1 MERTLERS
9 RITLVDNPYDVAKY
23 GMPDGDMRDAI
34 LRDSHRSSDDK
45 VHYVPTPYAKH
56 FLSGGK
62 KFPHIAGGMPTGT
75 GAINERNLPN
85 AAYEVNPSLFMA
97 YTQKQTFNPAN
108 LLMAGP
114 ANYVTKTLLQVGI
127 VARIRVLLQGAVVVS
142 GAASNSTVVPTFKW
156 PYGIL
161 SSVALTGNQQN
172 NFISCTGFDLHQ
184 RKVTQLRAF
193 VDGYTVPAIAPAGL
207 SGTAANGTYPFL
219 IVLDIPIAMDM
230 TTLVGA
236 LYAQSEATNLT
247 VTFTSEAIA
256 NLFTATNGAVVTITN
271 TAGTAS
277 TVPTIQMEETIFSIP
292 YHPQKSNVLVIPD
305 LTVLHGLIAN
315 NNPIASQ
322 SSVTTELYRSNA
334 NLERLFFYTDDANTI
349 GTTTGY
355 YSGIQLLYGAAEQPY
370 GWTPPDFKR
379 IEDNANNRVIMSD
392 GSYVL
397 DLTADNPA
405 RDQVILEGVT
415 NLRLITNYLAGK
427 PVNASSK
434 VHWVQETLFA

>member
-1 MERTLERS
+1 MEKALDS
-9 RITLVDNPYDVAKY
+9 RIKLVDNPYEIAKY
-23 GMPDGDMRDAI
+23 GLPDGDLRDMI
-34 LRDSHRSSDDK
+34 LKDSHRPSDDK
-45 VHYVPTPYAKH
+45 VEYVPVAYARYALGGGRKH
-56 FLSGGK
+56 RIIRGGS
-62 KFPHIAGGMPTGT
+62 PTGT

-85 AAYEVNPSLFMA
+85 AAYEINPALFMA
-97 YTQKQTFNPAN
+97 YTQRQTFNPSN
-108 LLMAGP
+108 LLAATP

-127 VARIRVLLQGAVVVS
+127 VARLRVLIQGAIVVAS
-142 GAASNSTVVPTFKW
+142 AASNSAVTPTFKW
-156 PYGIL
+156 PYGYL
-161 SSVALTGNQQN
+161 TNVALTGNQQN
-172 NFISCTGFDLHQ
+172 NFIACSGFDLHQ
-184 RKVTQLRAF
+184 RKVVQLRAF
-193 VDGYTVPAIAPAGL
+193 IDGYTVAGIAPAGL

-247 VTFTSEAIA
+247 VTFTTEAIA
-256 NLFTATNGAVVTITN
+256 NLFTATNGAVVTIVN
-271 TAGTAS
+271 TAGTAG

-315 NNPIASQ
+315 NNAIASQ

-334 NLERLFFYTDDANTI
+334 NLERLFFYTDDNNTM
-349 GTTTGY
+349 GLTTTY
-355 YSGIQLLYGAAEQPY
+355 YSGMQLLYGAAEQPY

-379 IEDNANNRVIMSD
+379 IEDNANNRVIMTD

-427 PVNASSK
+427 PASASAK

>member
-1 MERTLERS
+1 MENILES
-9 RITLVDNPYDVAKY
+9 RIQIVDNPFEVAKY
-23 GMPDGDMRDAI
+23 GMPDGDMRDMI
-34 LRDSHRSSDDK
+34 LRDSHRPSNDK
-45 VHYVPTPYAKH
+45 VNYVPAAYSKYY
-56 FLSGGK
+56 LSGGRK
-62 KFPHIAGGMPTGT
+62 YPRIAGGMPTGT

-85 AAYEVNPSLFMA
+85 AAYEVNPALFMA
-97 YTQKQTFNPAN
+97 YTQRQTFNPAN
-108 LLMAGP
+108 LLAAAP

-127 VARIRVLLQGAVVVS
+127 VARIRLLIQGAVVIS
-142 GAASNSTVVPTFKW
+142 SAASNSAITPTFKW
-156 PYGIL
+156 PYGYL

-172 NFISCTGFDLHQ
+172 NFISCSGFDLHQ

-193 VDGYTVPAIAPAGL
+193 VDGYTVAGIGVAGL

-219 IVLDIPIAMDM
+219 IVLDIPVAMDM

-247 VTFTSEAIA
+247 VTLSTEAIA

-271 TAGTAS
+271 TAGTAA
-277 TVPTIQMEETIFSIP
+277 TVPTVQMEETIFSIP

-315 NNPIASQ
+315 NNAIASQ

-334 NLERLFFYTDDANTI
+334 NLERLFFYTDDANVI

-355 YSGIQLLYGAAEQPY
+355 YSGMQLLYGAAEQPY

-379 IEDNANNRVIMSD
+379 IEDNANNRVVMSD

-427 PVNASSK
+427 PVNAAAK